1 MKKYPLLLFGAF
13 LFFLSSCTF
22 DTTDQ
27 KNTTTYDYYLYFS
40 TTMDN
45 YLTSGRLI
53 GVGAKDQVL
62 LKTSGLELG
71 GFTQLD
77 QQLHCSDRQYD
88 YIYTPKTGKIKK
100 VKRATKE
107 HTGIKTMAI
116 EETVIKL
123 FNHGYSEN
131 GQYHTHIYMN
141 QKNYLIKEY
150 IYIVG
155 NDLNNIYTLGET
167 DLNELSLS
175 RHYFHQDELISEF
188 IGTFPNSER
197 ESYHFSYYLAVYHN
211 NLYSVVFDLSSGNPY
226 LFQYSLTDHMHNLKN
241 LASEI
246 KFEDVGFFSAN
257 GSFIYKDQLVYF
269 SGNNTI
275 YFIDLETAQINK
287 KYYTD
292 IDLTGHFFI
301 DSIDGQMIA
310 IANYNAEHNID
321 IWTLDLATFKEK
333 KERTIDT
340 SLWRS
345 NEYLYDFQVSK

>member
-1 MKKYPLLLFGAF
+1 
-13 LFFLSSCTF
+13 
-22 DTTDQ
+22 
-27 KNTTTYDYYLYFS
+27 
-40 TTMDN
+40 
-45 YLTSGRLI
+45 
-53 GVGAKDQVL
+53 
-62 LKTSGLELG
+62 
-71 GFTQLD
+71 
-77 QQLHCSDRQYD
+77 
-88 YIYTPKTGKIKK
+88 
-100 VKRATKE
+100 
-107 HTGIKTMAI
+107 
-116 EETVIKL
+116 
-123 FNHGYSEN
+123 
-131 GQYHTHIYMN
+131 
-141 QKNYLIKEY
+141 
-150 IYIVG
+150 
-155 NDLNNIYTLGET
+155 
-167 DLNELSLS
+167 
-175 RHYFHQDELISEF
+175 
-188 IGTFPNSER
+188 
-197 ESYHFSYYLAVYHN
+197 
-211 NLYSVVFDLSSGNPY
+211 
-226 LFQYSLTDHMHNLKN
+226 MHNLKN